1 MSGNWRVYI
10 LSLSIFIPNCQGVR
24 LMILWVGNWLRQ
36 SFLMCAFIIYIYFFS
51 GPLNASFP
59 WKSIW
64 CIKAPKRVS
73 FLLWTTV
80 WDRIL
85 TIDNLVKRG
94 LSLINWCC
102 LCRCNG
108 DIVDHLLLHC
118 KFAHTLWTVEWNFY
132 FLFFMFGIQWVMLKE
147 VASLLFTWR
156 NWLGKQFSNIWN
168 MVPACLMWKI
178 WRVCNTHTF
187 EDIERP
193 LDLLKSLLV
202 GTLFEW
208 SRIWV
213 YTSCTS
219 ISDFLESVN
228 IK

>member
-1 MSGNWRVYI
+1 MEGGYSFFEIIYSKLPRGEADDP
-10 LSLSIFIPNCQGVR
+10 LSWKLTQTKFFDVC
-24 LMILWVGNWLRQ
+24 
-36 SFLMCAFIIYIYFFS
+36 FYFIYIYIYIYFFFS

-118 KFAHTLWTVEWNFY
+118 KFAHTLWTVE
-132 FLFFMFGIQWVMLKE
+132 
-147 VASLLFTWR
+147 
-156 NWLGKQFSNIWN
+156 
-168 MVPACLMWKI
+168 
-178 WRVCNTHTF
+178 
-187 EDIERP
+187 
-193 LDLLKSLLV
+193 
-202 GTLFEW
+202 
-208 SRIWV
+208 
-213 YTSCTS
+213 
-219 ISDFLESVN
+219 
-228 IK
+228 